1 MSRYSKLKCR
11 IAGKSNGEILLA
23 PTNNFSSGNTS
34 SFLLINALA
43 VVVDGRT
50 GWISLLEG

>member
-1 MSRYSKLKCR
+1 MNKYSKLKCR